1 MKKLRVW
8 DGASAESSDIIF
20 NEIIAYGARFIKS
33 VNAYP
38 FSQAA
43 PCGYTLVFDPT
54 NIKPEDKTYLSL
66 TRGYRF

>member
-8 DGASAESSDIIF
+8 DGGSAESSDIIF
-20 NEIIAYGARFIKS
+20 NEIIGFGARFIKA
-33 VNAYP
+33 VDAYP
-38 FSQAA
+38 FNTV

-54 NIKPEDKTYLSL
+54 NIKPEDRTYLSL